1 MITNKIAY
9 RYTKTE
15 LDQLLDSIVIL
26 IDTRE
31 KKNNHI
37 INYFDQHE
45 IKYKSKKLDYG
56 DYSFMLP
63 SNEELGIA
71 RDIYFNDQIV
81 IERKASLEELSGNM
95 TQDRARFENE
105 LLRANQAKFILLIED
120 EEGYKNILNHNYNTK
135 YNPKAY
141 LAGLMT
147 FQHRYNITIQ
157 FLDPATTGNFIR
169 YEFYYYLRE
178 YLK

>member
-1 MITNKIAY
+1 MINNKIAY
-9 RYTKTE
+9 RYTKSE

-31 KKNNHI
+31 KKNDHI
-37 INYFDQHE
+37 LKYFDKHE
-45 IKYKSKKLDYG
+45 IEYKSKKLDFG

-63 SNEELGIA
+63 RNEELGIA
-71 RDIYFNDQIV
+71 RDIYFNNQIV

-105 LLRANQAKFILLIED
+105 LLRSNQAKFILLIED
-120 EEGYKNILNHNYNTK
+120 EQGYKNILAHKYNTK
-135 YNPKAY
+135 YNPRSY
-141 LAGLMT
+141 IGGLMS

-157 FLDPATTGNFIR
+157 FLDPVTVGNFIR
-169 YEFYYYLRE
+169 WEFYYYLRE